1 MWGETIQLPG
11 LVRKTY
17 KENGVWDKLPRT
29 RGGGRFFPGGSAVKI
44 LPANEGEAGSIP
56 RSVRSL
62 REGHD
67 NSLQYSCLEN
77 PMDRGAWWSLVLRF
91 TKSLTWRKCLS
102 LQARKWVQRPL
113 QLQGTPHHTGC
124 SSQVSLPTPHCTIKA
139 LWRNGYSRAKVGN
152 VRDESGMPYCPGDE
166 GNC

>member
-77 PMDRGAWWSLVLRF
+77 PMDRGAWWATVHWGRKESDRLSDSK
-91 TKSLTWRKCLS
+91 TKDTLTKGGRWNSEGQDPK
-102 LQARKWVQRPL
+102 ARCSWQPL
-113 QLQGTPHHTGC
+113 PHRGE
-124 SSQVSLPTPHCTIKA
+124 
-139 LWRNGYSRAKVGN
+139 R
-152 VRDESGMPYCPGDE
+152 RDEASHLTTHC
-166 GNC
+166 